1 MRRGSIE
8 LCLEGL
14 PLLAFLALAA
24 LTLALLGWPVP
35 ALAALLACVFT
46 LYFFRD
52 PQRVVPQAEGLA
64 VSPADGKVIAVD
76 RSEEPFTGDEARR
89 VSIFMNVFNVHVN
102 RSPVQGEVIGQA
114 YIPGKFFNAS
124 RDKASAHNERHLLRI
139 IDAANQSWTVVQI
152 AGLVA
157 RRIVS
162 WSGQGE
168 VLQRGARLGL
178 IKFGSRVDLYVPA
191 SYEIVVKPGQK
202 VLAGCT
208 VLAEMRQ

>member
-8 LCLEGL
+8 LCLEGA
-14 PLLAFLALAA
+14 PFLAFLALTA

-35 ALAALLACVFT
+35 ALLALLAFVFT

-52 PQRVVPQAEGLA
+52 PQRVVPRAEGLA

-76 RSEEPFTGDEARR
+76 RSEEPFTGDDAQRI
-89 VSIFMNVFNVHVN
+89 SIFMNVFNVHVN
-102 RSPVQGEVIGQA
+102 RSPVQGEVIDQA
-114 YIPGKFFNAS
+114 YIPGAFINAS
-124 RDKASAHNERHLLRI
+124 RDKASTHNERHLLRI
-139 IDAANQSWTVVQI
+139 VDAANQSWTVIQI

-157 RRIVS
+157 RRIVA
-162 WSGQGE
+162 WAEQGQE
-168 VLQRGARLGL
+168 LQRGARLGL

-191 SYEIVVKPGQK
+191 SYDIVVKPGQK